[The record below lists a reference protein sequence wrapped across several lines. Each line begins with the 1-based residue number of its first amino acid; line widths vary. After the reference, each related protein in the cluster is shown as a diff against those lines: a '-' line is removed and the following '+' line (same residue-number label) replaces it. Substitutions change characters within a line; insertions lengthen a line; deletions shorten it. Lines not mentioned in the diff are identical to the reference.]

1 MSDFITLLCPS
12 CNGQL
17 ELPDNLG
24 VTHCMYCGTK
34 IILQPLDAP
43 KEKRAIERYK
53 ELCNT
58 AIKSKNYAEAIQ
70 YSNNMLELDP
80 KDIGAWIDKAT
91 ATFWLTSYK
100 NNRYDEA
107 MEYLKKAAQL
117 SPANNRIFEVRLNL
131 THEQAMWYNVLGVK
145 NSEFAVK
152 TWNNFIQIGAAR
164 AAEESKEY
172 FVSAMEY
179 FLTASYYAP
188 DDIVILENI
197 EHCSKQNRYIE
208 WSNNVIEKIKTL
220 NLIKNK
226 KEAEESLPIIRE
238 RSAMLNTELNE
249 IKSDKGIFNKKK
261 IKDLEDKI
269 QEIKTE
275 IAQKEQA
282 LAYQEPEKLKFDW

>member
-24 VTHCMYCGTK
+24 VAHCMYCGTK
-34 IILQPLDAP
+34 IILQPLDTP
-43 KEKRAIERYK
+43 KEKLAIQRYK
-53 ELCNT
+53 ELCST
-58 AIKSKNYAEAIQ
+58 AIKSKNYTEVIQ
-70 YSNNMLELDP
+70 YCNSILELDP
-80 KDIGAWIDKAT
+80 KDIDIWIDKAT
-91 ATFWLTSYK
+91 ATFWLTSFN

-117 SPANNRIFEVRLNL
+117 SPANNRIFEVRSNL
-131 THEQAMWYNVLGVK
+131 THEQAIWYNVLGIK
-145 NSEFAVK
+145 KCEIATM
-152 TWNNFIQIGAAR
+152 TWNNYIQISAIR

-188 DDIVILENI
+188 DDVVILENI

-226 KEAEESLPIIRE
+226 KEAEESLPKIRE
-238 RSAMLNTELNE
+238 RSITLNTELDE
-249 IKSDKGIFNKKK
+249 LKSGKGIFNKKK
-261 IKDLEDKI
+261 IKDLEEKI

-275 IAQKEQA
+275 IAQKEQT

>member
-43 KEKRAIERYK
+43 KEKLAIQRYK
-53 ELCNT
+53 VLCST

-70 YSNNMLELDP
+70 YSNNILELDP
-80 KDIGAWIDKAT
+80 KDVDAWIDKAT

-100 NNRYDEA
+100 NNCYDEA

-117 SPANNRIFEVRLNL
+117 SPANSRIFEVRLNL
-131 THEQAMWYNVLGVK
+131 THEQAMWNNVLGVK
-145 NSEFAVK
+145 NSEFAAK

-226 KEAEESLPIIRE
+226 KEAEESLPKIRE
-238 RSAMLNTELNE
+238 KSIMLKTELDE
-249 IKSDKGIFNKKK
+249 LKSGKGIFNKKK
-261 IKDLEDKI
+261 IKDLEEKI

-275 IAQKEQA
+275 MAQKEQA

>member
-24 VTHCMYCGTK
+24 VAHCMYCGTK
-34 IILQPLDAP
+34 ILMQQPDTP
-43 KEKRAIERYK
+43 NEKVAIQRYK
-53 ELCNT
+53 ELCKT
-58 AIKSKNYAEAIQ
+58 VLESKNYTEAIQ
-70 YSNNMLELDP
+70 YSNSILELDP
-80 KDIGAWIDKAT
+80 KDVDAWTDKAT
-91 ATFWLTSYK
+91 ATFWLTSFK

-117 SPANNRIFEVRLNL
+117 SPTNNRIFEVRLNL

-145 NSEFAVK
+145 NSEFAAK
-152 TWNNFIQIGAAR
+152 TWNSFIQISAAR

-172 FVSAMEY
+172 FISAMEY
-179 FLTASYYAP
+179 FLKASYYAP
-188 DDIVILENI
+188 DDEVILENI
-197 EHCSKQNRYIE
+197 RECSKQNPYIE

-226 KEAEESLPIIRE
+226 KEAEERLPTIRE
-238 RSAMLNTELNE
+238 RSVALNIELNE
-249 IKSDKGIFNKKK
+249 LKSGKGILNKKK

-269 QEIKTE
+269 QEIKVE